1 MTQIFSTFITEK
13 KSLPQ
18 LNHMCRILGPATL
31 LKHLVADDR
40 IKVLQAKVGGGLKRQ
55 PAMM

>member
-1 MTQIFSTFITEK
+1 MR
-13 KSLPQ
+13 
-18 LNHMCRILGPATL
+18 RILGPATL

-40 IKVLQAKVGGGLKRQ
+40 IKVLQAKVGGRLKRQ